1 MKIIKRN
8 GAEEV
13 FDIKKIV
20 IAVTKA
26 DSSSEGRSL
35 TDSQIE
41 DIAEF
46 VEFKCNKLNRAVSVE
61 EIQDLVEDQIMATGA
76 FELAK
81 RYVRYRYK
89 RSLVRKA
96 NTTDN
101 RILSLIECNNEDVK
115 QENSNKNPAVNSVQ
129 RDYMAGEVSRDLTQ
143 RMLLPEDIV
152 EADKEGIIHFH
163 DSDYYAQHM
172 HNCDLVNLEDMLQ
185 NGTVISGTMIEKPH
199 SFSTACNIA
208 TQIIAQVAS
217 NQYGGQSISL
227 AHLAPFVQV
236 SRDKIRA
243 EVLQEMEM
251 VGIDYPKQVL
261 NDIVEGRLK
270 KEIIKGVQTI
280 EYQVITLMTTNGQ
293 APFLTVFMYL
303 NEAKDEREKKDLAMI
318 IEETLKQRYKGVKN
332 EAGVWVTP
340 AFPKLIYVLEEDNID
355 EGSPYFYLTELAAKW
370 HGAVATKII
379 EKNHL
384 HLVPSLVI
392 TKSYPALA
400 VHDTQPKLQR
410 MINEVVRN
418 MSEDGTIGR
427 LQNKWITEFARNR
440 SLEYVFHQNEVFY
453 ITFIL
458 GIIIV
463 LCITAGYWEVDRR
476 QEKYIR
482 TLLEYQEKLQQSN
495 EETKRANQAKSE
507 FLSHMSH
514 DIRTPI
520 NGIMGMVEIIKK
532 NLDDPERIK
541 DCLEKIDKASHHLLS
556 LINDVLDM
564 SKIGSGKVHLEEIPV
579 DLDEEMEKIHAIA
592 DVQAKKQEIRFSIED
607 EVVHRQ
613 FLGSPAHLRRI
624 LLNLISNALR
634 YNKKGGKICLAIRE
648 VEYDGS
654 HIGLEF
660 KVQDTGIGMSR
671 EFVEKSLFKPF
682 TQEDDRV
689 RTEYRGTGLGMSIV
703 YELVKQMNG
712 TIDVNSKPGEGT
724 TFTVKLA
731 FKTVDSA
738 WKKKEIQGENRNI
751 TGMNILAAEDNQLNM
766 EILQFL
772 LEEAGAKVTA
782 VSDGKQAVEYFADA
796 ASGTYDVILMDI
808 MMPVMDGL
816 EASKKIRELP
826 EGKGKDIPIIAMTAN
841 AFVEDKEK
849 TKEAGM
855 NAHLTKPVNREE
867 IIRVLAAYWKNKG

>member
-1 MKIIKRN
+1 MKISGAHKAMKRVLIFFTAGQMGLFSPEPTVEIEAGITSESAPVLRIATDYDFCPN
-8 GAEEV
+8 SYYNKDGELSGLYVEIMIEV
-13 FDIKKIV
+13 ANRLGMRPEFKTADWMGCRKMLTEDEVDVLTGLEIFSNMEGTLRTIPFCSDELRVYGRSRIDSAAALAGKKVALMARSV
-20 IAVTKA
+20 IATTYDLQCDYLEYSTNTEILEA
-26 DSSSEGRSL
+26 
-35 TDSQIE
+35 
-41 DIAEF
+41 
-46 VEFKCNKLNRAVSVE
+46 VE
-61 EIQDLVEDQIMATGA
+61 QG
-76 FELAK
+76 
-81 RYVRYRYK
+81 
-89 RSLVRKA
+89 
-96 NTTDN
+96 
-101 RILSLIECNNEDVK
+101 
-115 QENSNKNPAVNSVQ
+115 
-129 RDYMAGEVSRDLTQ
+129 
-143 RMLLPEDIV
+143 
-152 EADKEGIIHFH
+152 EADFGI
-163 DSDYYAQHM
+163 
-172 HNCDLVNLEDMLQ
+172 C
-185 NGTVISGTMIEKPH
+185 
-199 SFSTACNIA
+199 
-208 TQIIAQVAS
+208 
-217 NQYGGQSISL
+217 
-227 AHLAPFVQV
+227 
-236 SRDKIRA
+236 
-243 EVLQEMEM
+243 
-251 VGIDYPKQVL
+251 
-261 NDIVEGRLK
+261 
-270 KEIIKGVQTI
+270 
-280 EYQVITLMTTNGQ
+280 
-293 APFLTVFMYL
+293 
-303 NEAKDEREKKDLAMI
+303 
-318 IEETLKQRYKGVKN
+318 
-332 EAGVWVTP
+332 
-340 AFPKLIYVLEEDNID
+340 
-355 EGSPYFYLTELAAKW
+355 

-410 MINEVVRN
+410 MINEVVRD

-731 FKTVDSA
+731 FKTVDPA
-738 WKKKEIQGENRNI
+738 WKKKEIQEENRNI
-751 TGMNILAAEDNQLNM
+751 TGMNILAVEDNQLNM

>member
-355 EGSPYFYLTELAAKW
+355 EGSPYFYLTELAAKC
-370 HGAVATKII
+370 TSKS
-379 EKNHL
+379 
-384 HLVPSLVI
+384 LVPDYISEKKMKELKEGNCFPVMGCRSALSPWKDENGNYKFYGRFNQGVVTINLVDVALSSGGDEDKFWKVFDERLDLCYRALMCRHNRLKGTLSDAAPILWQFGALARLKKGEKIDNLLYGGYSTISLGYAGLYECVKYMTGKSHTDPSATQFALDVMKYMNKACDRWKEETNIGFSIYGSPIESTTYKFAKCLQKRFGIIPGVTDKSYITNSYHVNVCEPIDAFDKLKFESQFQALSTGGAISYVEVPNMQDNIPAVLQVI
-392 TKSYPALA
+392 RFIYDNIMYAELNTKSDYCQECGFDGEIQI
-400 VHDTQPKLQR
+400 VT
-410 MINEVVRN
+410 
-418 MSEDGTIGR
+418 SEDGKLEWECPHCGNRNQDTLNVARRTCGYIGT
-427 LQNKWITEFARNR
+427 QFWN
-440 SLEYVFHQNEVFY
+440 Q
-453 ITFIL
+453 
-458 GIIIV
+458 G
-463 LCITAGYWEVDRR
+463 
-476 QEKYIR
+476 R
-482 TLLEYQEKLQQSN
+482 T
-495 EETKRANQAKSE
+495 
-507 FLSHMSH
+507 
-514 DIRTPI
+514 
-520 NGIMGMVEIIKK
+520 
-532 NLDDPERIK
+532 
-541 DCLEKIDKASHHLLS
+541 
-556 LINDVLDM
+556 
-564 SKIGSGKVHLEEIPV
+564 
-579 DLDEEMEKIHAIA
+579 
-592 DVQAKKQEIRFSIED
+592 QEI
-607 EVVHRQ
+607 
-613 FLGSPAHLRRI
+613 
-624 LLNLISNALR
+624 
-634 YNKKGGKICLAIRE
+634 
-648 VEYDGS
+648 
-654 HIGLEF
+654 
-660 KVQDTGIGMSR
+660 
-671 EFVEKSLFKPF
+671 
-682 TQEDDRV
+682 
-689 RTEYRGTGLGMSIV
+689 
-703 YELVKQMNG
+703 
-712 TIDVNSKPGEGT
+712 
-724 TFTVKLA
+724 
-731 FKTVDSA
+731 
-738 WKKKEIQGENRNI
+738 KE
-751 TGMNILAAEDNQLNM
+751 
-766 EILQFL
+766 
-772 LEEAGAKVTA
+772 
-782 VSDGKQAVEYFADA
+782 
-796 ASGTYDVILMDI
+796 
-808 MMPVMDGL
+808 
-816 EASKKIRELP
+816 
-826 EGKGKDIPIIAMTAN
+826 
-841 AFVEDKEK
+841 
-849 TKEAGM
+849 
-855 NAHLTKPVNREE
+855 
-867 IIRVLAAYWKNKG
+867 RVLHL

>member
-1 MKIIKRN
+1 MKISGAHKAMKRVLIFLVTLGIIVPILFTAGQMGLFSPEPTVEIEAGITSESAPVLRIATDYDFCPN
-8 GAEEV
+8 SYYNKDGELSGLYVEIMIEV
-13 FDIKKIV
+13 ANRLGMRPEFKTADWMGCRKMLTEDEVDVLTGLEIFSNMEGTLRTIPFCSDELRVYGRSRIDSAVALAGKKVALMARSV
-20 IAVTKA
+20 IATTYDLQCDYLEYSTNTEILEA
-26 DSSSEGRSL
+26 
-35 TDSQIE
+35 
-41 DIAEF
+41 
-46 VEFKCNKLNRAVSVE
+46 VE
-61 EIQDLVEDQIMATGA
+61 QG
-76 FELAK
+76 
-81 RYVRYRYK
+81 
-89 RSLVRKA
+89 
-96 NTTDN
+96 
-101 RILSLIECNNEDVK
+101 
-115 QENSNKNPAVNSVQ
+115 
-129 RDYMAGEVSRDLTQ
+129 
-143 RMLLPEDIV
+143 
-152 EADKEGIIHFH
+152 EADFGI
-163 DSDYYAQHM
+163 
-172 HNCDLVNLEDMLQ
+172 C
-185 NGTVISGTMIEKPH
+185 
-199 SFSTACNIA
+199 
-208 TQIIAQVAS
+208 
-217 NQYGGQSISL
+217 
-227 AHLAPFVQV
+227 
-236 SRDKIRA
+236 
-243 EVLQEMEM
+243 
-251 VGIDYPKQVL
+251 
-261 NDIVEGRLK
+261 
-270 KEIIKGVQTI
+270 
-280 EYQVITLMTTNGQ
+280 
-293 APFLTVFMYL
+293 
-303 NEAKDEREKKDLAMI
+303 
-318 IEETLKQRYKGVKN
+318 
-332 EAGVWVTP
+332 
-340 AFPKLIYVLEEDNID
+340 
-355 EGSPYFYLTELAAKW
+355 

-410 MINEVVRN
+410 MINEVVRD

-731 FKTVDSA
+731 FKTVDPA
-738 WKKKEIQGENRNI
+738 WKKKEIQEENRNI
-751 TGMNILAAEDNQLNM
+751 TGMNILAVEDNQLNM

-796 ASGTYDVILMDI
+796 ASGTYDVILMDAAPSYVFSDAMI
-808 MMPVMDGL
+808 LSSYADKVLYVVRVDKADAK
-816 EASKKIRELP
+816 EIRVGMNSFE
-826 EGKGKDIPIIAMTAN
+826 E
-841 AFVEDKEK
+841 KEK
-849 TKEAGM
+849 LIGYVINRDTGGYISQSGYGYGRYGKYQKYRKYAELDEETM
-855 NAHLTKPVNREE
+855 NTEDTL
-867 IIRVLAAYWKNKG
+867 

>member
-1 MKIIKRN
+1 MTGLEIFSNMEGTLRTIPFCSDELRVY
-8 GAEEV
+8 GRSRIDSAAALAG
-13 FDIKKIV
+13 KKVALMARSV
-20 IAVTKA
+20 IATTYDLQCDYLEYSTNTEILEA
-26 DSSSEGRSL
+26 
-35 TDSQIE
+35 
-41 DIAEF
+41 
-46 VEFKCNKLNRAVSVE
+46 VE
-61 EIQDLVEDQIMATGA
+61 QG
-76 FELAK
+76 
-81 RYVRYRYK
+81 
-89 RSLVRKA
+89 
-96 NTTDN
+96 
-101 RILSLIECNNEDVK
+101 
-115 QENSNKNPAVNSVQ
+115 
-129 RDYMAGEVSRDLTQ
+129 
-143 RMLLPEDIV
+143 
-152 EADKEGIIHFH
+152 EADFGI
-163 DSDYYAQHM
+163 
-172 HNCDLVNLEDMLQ
+172 C
-185 NGTVISGTMIEKPH
+185 
-199 SFSTACNIA
+199 
-208 TQIIAQVAS
+208 
-217 NQYGGQSISL
+217 
-227 AHLAPFVQV
+227 
-236 SRDKIRA
+236 
-243 EVLQEMEM
+243 
-251 VGIDYPKQVL
+251 
-261 NDIVEGRLK
+261 
-270 KEIIKGVQTI
+270 
-280 EYQVITLMTTNGQ
+280 
-293 APFLTVFMYL
+293 
-303 NEAKDEREKKDLAMI
+303 
-318 IEETLKQRYKGVKN
+318 
-332 EAGVWVTP
+332 
-340 AFPKLIYVLEEDNID
+340 
-355 EGSPYFYLTELAAKW
+355 

-410 MINEVVRN
+410 MINEVVRD

>member
-1 MKIIKRN
+1 MLENRAVLDK
-8 GAEEV
+8 G
-13 FDIKKIV
+13 FSLKKMQDQISGRREGMAALSIDGV
-20 IAVTKA
+20 HEYVYYGPIPETEWTVCVTM
-26 DSSSEGRSL
+26 RSGGV
-35 TDSQIE
+35 DSQIE
-41 DIAEF
+41 SLSGFMSRSTVAAVLFITALIMGFSLVYIHLIRRNAELLAA
-46 VEFKCNKLNRAVSVE
+46 EKNRAE
-61 EIQDLVEDQIMATGA
+61 EA
-76 FELAK
+76 FKHAE
-81 RYVRYRYK
+81 
-89 RSLVRKA
+89 KA
-96 NTTDN
+96 N
-101 RILSLIECNNEDVK
+101 L
-115 QENSNKNPAVNSVQ
+115 
-129 RDYMAGEVSRDLTQ
+129 
-143 RMLLPEDIV
+143 
-152 EADKEGIIHFH
+152 
-163 DSDYYAQHM
+163 
-172 HNCDLVNLEDMLQ
+172 
-185 NGTVISGTMIEKPH
+185 
-199 SFSTACNIA
+199 
-208 TQIIAQVAS
+208 
-217 NQYGGQSISL
+217 
-227 AHLAPFVQV
+227 
-236 SRDKIRA
+236 
-243 EVLQEMEM
+243 
-251 VGIDYPKQVL
+251 
-261 NDIVEGRLK
+261 
-270 KEIIKGVQTI
+270 
-280 EYQVITLMTTNGQ
+280 
-293 APFLTVFMYL
+293 
-303 NEAKDEREKKDLAMI
+303 
-318 IEETLKQRYKGVKN
+318 
-332 EAGVWVTP
+332 
-340 AFPKLIYVLEEDNID
+340 
-355 EGSPYFYLTELAAKW
+355 
-370 HGAVATKII
+370 
-379 EKNHL
+379 
-384 HLVPSLVI
+384 
-392 TKSYPALA
+392 
-400 VHDTQPKLQR
+400 
-410 MINEVVRN
+410 
-418 MSEDGTIGR
+418 
-427 LQNKWITEFARNR
+427 
-440 SLEYVFHQNEVFY
+440 
-453 ITFIL
+453 
-458 GIIIV
+458 
-463 LCITAGYWEVDRR
+463 
-476 QEKYIR
+476 
-482 TLLEYQEKLQQSN
+482 
-495 EETKRANQAKSE
+495 AKSE
-507 FLSHMSH
+507 FLSRMSH
-514 DIRTPI
+514 EIRTPM
-520 NGIMGMVEIIKK
+520 NGIIGMTLIAGQ
-532 NLDDPERIK
+532 NLQNSAKIS
-541 DCLEKIDKASHHLLS
+541 DCLKKISLSSKHLLA

-731 FKTVDSA
+731 FKTVDPA
-738 WKKKEIQGENRNI
+738 WKKKEIQEENRNI
-751 TGMNILAAEDNQLNM
+751 TGMNILAVEDNQLNM

>member
-1 MKIIKRN
+1 MGCRKMLT
-8 GAEEV
+8 EDEV
-13 FDIKKIV
+13 DVLTGLEIFSNMEGTLRTIPFCSDELRVYGRSRIDSAAALAGKKVALMARSV
-20 IAVTKA
+20 IATTYDLQCDYLEYSTNTEILEA
-26 DSSSEGRSL
+26 
-35 TDSQIE
+35 
-41 DIAEF
+41 
-46 VEFKCNKLNRAVSVE
+46 VE
-61 EIQDLVEDQIMATGA
+61 QG
-76 FELAK
+76 
-81 RYVRYRYK
+81 
-89 RSLVRKA
+89 
-96 NTTDN
+96 
-101 RILSLIECNNEDVK
+101 
-115 QENSNKNPAVNSVQ
+115 
-129 RDYMAGEVSRDLTQ
+129 
-143 RMLLPEDIV
+143 
-152 EADKEGIIHFH
+152 EADFGI
-163 DSDYYAQHM
+163 
-172 HNCDLVNLEDMLQ
+172 C
-185 NGTVISGTMIEKPH
+185 
-199 SFSTACNIA
+199 
-208 TQIIAQVAS
+208 
-217 NQYGGQSISL
+217 
-227 AHLAPFVQV
+227 
-236 SRDKIRA
+236 
-243 EVLQEMEM
+243 
-251 VGIDYPKQVL
+251 
-261 NDIVEGRLK
+261 
-270 KEIIKGVQTI
+270 
-280 EYQVITLMTTNGQ
+280 
-293 APFLTVFMYL
+293 
-303 NEAKDEREKKDLAMI
+303 
-318 IEETLKQRYKGVKN
+318 
-332 EAGVWVTP
+332 
-340 AFPKLIYVLEEDNID
+340 
-355 EGSPYFYLTELAAKW
+355 

-410 MINEVVRN
+410 MINEVVRD

-731 FKTVDSA
+731 FKTVDPA
-738 WKKKEIQGENRNI
+738 WKKKEIQEENRNI

>member
-1 MKIIKRN
+1 MEGTLRTIPFCSDELRVYGRSRIDSAAALA
-8 GAEEV
+8 G
-13 FDIKKIV
+13 KKVALMARSV
-20 IAVTKA
+20 IATTYDLQCDYLEYSTNTEILEA
-26 DSSSEGRSL
+26 
-35 TDSQIE
+35 
-41 DIAEF
+41 
-46 VEFKCNKLNRAVSVE
+46 VE
-61 EIQDLVEDQIMATGA
+61 QG
-76 FELAK
+76 
-81 RYVRYRYK
+81 
-89 RSLVRKA
+89 
-96 NTTDN
+96 
-101 RILSLIECNNEDVK
+101 
-115 QENSNKNPAVNSVQ
+115 
-129 RDYMAGEVSRDLTQ
+129 
-143 RMLLPEDIV
+143 
-152 EADKEGIIHFH
+152 EADFGI
-163 DSDYYAQHM
+163 
-172 HNCDLVNLEDMLQ
+172 C
-185 NGTVISGTMIEKPH
+185 
-199 SFSTACNIA
+199 
-208 TQIIAQVAS
+208 
-217 NQYGGQSISL
+217 
-227 AHLAPFVQV
+227 
-236 SRDKIRA
+236 
-243 EVLQEMEM
+243 
-251 VGIDYPKQVL
+251 
-261 NDIVEGRLK
+261 
-270 KEIIKGVQTI
+270 
-280 EYQVITLMTTNGQ
+280 
-293 APFLTVFMYL
+293 
-303 NEAKDEREKKDLAMI
+303 
-318 IEETLKQRYKGVKN
+318 
-332 EAGVWVTP
+332 
-340 AFPKLIYVLEEDNID
+340 
-355 EGSPYFYLTELAAKW
+355 

>member
-1 MKIIKRN
+1 MGCRKMLT
-8 GAEEV
+8 EDEV
-13 FDIKKIV
+13 DVLTGLEIFSNMEGTLRTIPFCSDELRVYGRSRIDSAAALAGKKVALMARSV
-20 IAVTKA
+20 IATTYDLQCDYLEYSTNTEILEA
-26 DSSSEGRSL
+26 
-35 TDSQIE
+35 
-41 DIAEF
+41 
-46 VEFKCNKLNRAVSVE
+46 VE
-61 EIQDLVEDQIMATGA
+61 QG
-76 FELAK
+76 
-81 RYVRYRYK
+81 
-89 RSLVRKA
+89 
-96 NTTDN
+96 
-101 RILSLIECNNEDVK
+101 
-115 QENSNKNPAVNSVQ
+115 
-129 RDYMAGEVSRDLTQ
+129 
-143 RMLLPEDIV
+143 
-152 EADKEGIIHFH
+152 EADFGI
-163 DSDYYAQHM
+163 
-172 HNCDLVNLEDMLQ
+172 C
-185 NGTVISGTMIEKPH
+185 
-199 SFSTACNIA
+199 
-208 TQIIAQVAS
+208 
-217 NQYGGQSISL
+217 
-227 AHLAPFVQV
+227 
-236 SRDKIRA
+236 
-243 EVLQEMEM
+243 
-251 VGIDYPKQVL
+251 
-261 NDIVEGRLK
+261 
-270 KEIIKGVQTI
+270 
-280 EYQVITLMTTNGQ
+280 
-293 APFLTVFMYL
+293 
-303 NEAKDEREKKDLAMI
+303 
-318 IEETLKQRYKGVKN
+318 
-332 EAGVWVTP
+332 
-340 AFPKLIYVLEEDNID
+340 
-355 EGSPYFYLTELAAKW
+355 

>member
-1 MKIIKRN
+1 MARS
-8 GAEEV
+8 
-13 FDIKKIV
+13 V
-20 IAVTKA
+20 IATTYDLQCDYLEYSTNTEILEA
-26 DSSSEGRSL
+26 
-35 TDSQIE
+35 
-41 DIAEF
+41 
-46 VEFKCNKLNRAVSVE
+46 VE
-61 EIQDLVEDQIMATGA
+61 QG
-76 FELAK
+76 
-81 RYVRYRYK
+81 
-89 RSLVRKA
+89 
-96 NTTDN
+96 
-101 RILSLIECNNEDVK
+101 
-115 QENSNKNPAVNSVQ
+115 
-129 RDYMAGEVSRDLTQ
+129 
-143 RMLLPEDIV
+143 
-152 EADKEGIIHFH
+152 EADFGI
-163 DSDYYAQHM
+163 
-172 HNCDLVNLEDMLQ
+172 C
-185 NGTVISGTMIEKPH
+185 
-199 SFSTACNIA
+199 
-208 TQIIAQVAS
+208 
-217 NQYGGQSISL
+217 
-227 AHLAPFVQV
+227 
-236 SRDKIRA
+236 
-243 EVLQEMEM
+243 
-251 VGIDYPKQVL
+251 
-261 NDIVEGRLK
+261 
-270 KEIIKGVQTI
+270 
-280 EYQVITLMTTNGQ
+280 
-293 APFLTVFMYL
+293 
-303 NEAKDEREKKDLAMI
+303 
-318 IEETLKQRYKGVKN
+318 
-332 EAGVWVTP
+332 
-340 AFPKLIYVLEEDNID
+340 
-355 EGSPYFYLTELAAKW
+355 

>member
-1 MKIIKRN
+1 MKISGAHKAMKRVLIFLVTLGIIVPILFTAGQMGLFSPEPTVEIEAGITSESAPVLRIATDYDFCPN
-8 GAEEV
+8 SYYNKDGELSGLYVEIMIEV
-13 FDIKKIV
+13 ANRLGMRPEFKTADWMGCRKMLTEDEVDVLTGLEIFSNMEGTLRTIPFCSDELRVYGRSRIDSAAALAGKKVALMARSV
-20 IAVTKA
+20 IATTYDLQCDYLEYSTNTEILEA
-26 DSSSEGRSL
+26 
-35 TDSQIE
+35 
-41 DIAEF
+41 
-46 VEFKCNKLNRAVSVE
+46 VE
-61 EIQDLVEDQIMATGA
+61 QG
-76 FELAK
+76 
-81 RYVRYRYK
+81 
-89 RSLVRKA
+89 
-96 NTTDN
+96 
-101 RILSLIECNNEDVK
+101 
-115 QENSNKNPAVNSVQ
+115 
-129 RDYMAGEVSRDLTQ
+129 
-143 RMLLPEDIV
+143 
-152 EADKEGIIHFH
+152 EADFGI
-163 DSDYYAQHM
+163 
-172 HNCDLVNLEDMLQ
+172 C
-185 NGTVISGTMIEKPH
+185 
-199 SFSTACNIA
+199 
-208 TQIIAQVAS
+208 
-217 NQYGGQSISL
+217 
-227 AHLAPFVQV
+227 
-236 SRDKIRA
+236 
-243 EVLQEMEM
+243 
-251 VGIDYPKQVL
+251 
-261 NDIVEGRLK
+261 
-270 KEIIKGVQTI
+270 
-280 EYQVITLMTTNGQ
+280 
-293 APFLTVFMYL
+293 
-303 NEAKDEREKKDLAMI
+303 
-318 IEETLKQRYKGVKN
+318 
-332 EAGVWVTP
+332 
-340 AFPKLIYVLEEDNID
+340 
-355 EGSPYFYLTELAAKW
+355 

-410 MINEVVRN
+410 MINEVVRD

-514 DIRTPI
+514 DIRTP
-520 NGIMGMVEIIKK
+520 
-532 NLDDPERIK
+532 IK

-660 KVQDTGIGMSR
+660 KIQDTGIGMSR

-731 FKTVDSA
+731 FKTVDPA
-738 WKKKEIQGENRNI
+738 WKKKEIQEENRNI

>member
-1 MKIIKRN
+1 MARS
-8 GAEEV
+8 
-13 FDIKKIV
+13 V
-20 IAVTKA
+20 IATTYDLQCDYLEYSTNTEILEA
-26 DSSSEGRSL
+26 
-35 TDSQIE
+35 
-41 DIAEF
+41 
-46 VEFKCNKLNRAVSVE
+46 VE
-61 EIQDLVEDQIMATGA
+61 QG
-76 FELAK
+76 
-81 RYVRYRYK
+81 
-89 RSLVRKA
+89 
-96 NTTDN
+96 
-101 RILSLIECNNEDVK
+101 
-115 QENSNKNPAVNSVQ
+115 
-129 RDYMAGEVSRDLTQ
+129 
-143 RMLLPEDIV
+143 
-152 EADKEGIIHFH
+152 EADFGI
-163 DSDYYAQHM
+163 
-172 HNCDLVNLEDMLQ
+172 C
-185 NGTVISGTMIEKPH
+185 
-199 SFSTACNIA
+199 
-208 TQIIAQVAS
+208 
-217 NQYGGQSISL
+217 
-227 AHLAPFVQV
+227 
-236 SRDKIRA
+236 
-243 EVLQEMEM
+243 
-251 VGIDYPKQVL
+251 
-261 NDIVEGRLK
+261 
-270 KEIIKGVQTI
+270 
-280 EYQVITLMTTNGQ
+280 
-293 APFLTVFMYL
+293 
-303 NEAKDEREKKDLAMI
+303 
-318 IEETLKQRYKGVKN
+318 
-332 EAGVWVTP
+332 
-340 AFPKLIYVLEEDNID
+340 
-355 EGSPYFYLTELAAKW
+355 

-410 MINEVVRN
+410 MINEVVRD

-634 YNKKGGKICLAIRE
+634 YNKKGGKICLVIRE

-731 FKTVDSA
+731 FKTVDPA
-738 WKKKEIQGENRNI
+738 WKKKEIQEENRNI
-751 TGMNILAAEDNQLNM
+751 TGMNILAVEDNQLNM

>member
-1 MKIIKRN
+1 MEGTLRTIPFCSDELRVYGRSRIDSAAALA
-8 GAEEV
+8 G
-13 FDIKKIV
+13 KKVALMARSV
-20 IAVTKA
+20 IATTYDLQCDYLEYSTNTEILEA
-26 DSSSEGRSL
+26 
-35 TDSQIE
+35 
-41 DIAEF
+41 
-46 VEFKCNKLNRAVSVE
+46 VE
-61 EIQDLVEDQIMATGA
+61 QG
-76 FELAK
+76 
-81 RYVRYRYK
+81 
-89 RSLVRKA
+89 
-96 NTTDN
+96 
-101 RILSLIECNNEDVK
+101 
-115 QENSNKNPAVNSVQ
+115 
-129 RDYMAGEVSRDLTQ
+129 
-143 RMLLPEDIV
+143 
-152 EADKEGIIHFH
+152 EADFGI
-163 DSDYYAQHM
+163 
-172 HNCDLVNLEDMLQ
+172 C
-185 NGTVISGTMIEKPH
+185 
-199 SFSTACNIA
+199 
-208 TQIIAQVAS
+208 
-217 NQYGGQSISL
+217 
-227 AHLAPFVQV
+227 
-236 SRDKIRA
+236 
-243 EVLQEMEM
+243 
-251 VGIDYPKQVL
+251 
-261 NDIVEGRLK
+261 
-270 KEIIKGVQTI
+270 
-280 EYQVITLMTTNGQ
+280 
-293 APFLTVFMYL
+293 
-303 NEAKDEREKKDLAMI
+303 
-318 IEETLKQRYKGVKN
+318 
-332 EAGVWVTP
+332 
-340 AFPKLIYVLEEDNID
+340 
-355 EGSPYFYLTELAAKW
+355 

-410 MINEVVRN
+410 MINEVVRD

-440 SLEYVFHQNEVFY
+440 SLEYVFHQNDVFY

-564 SKIGSGKVHLEEIPV
+564 SKIGSGKIHLEEIPV
-579 DLDEEMEKIHAIA
+579 DLDEEMEKIHAIVA
-592 DVQAKKQEIRFSIED
+592 VQAKEQEIRFSIED

-731 FKTVDSA
+731 FKTVDPA
-738 WKKKEIQGENRNI
+738 WKKKEIQEENRNI

>member
-1 MKIIKRN
+1 M
-8 GAEEV
+8 
-13 FDIKKIV
+13 
-20 IAVTKA
+20 IATTYDLQCDYLEYSTNTEILEA
-26 DSSSEGRSL
+26 
-35 TDSQIE
+35 
-41 DIAEF
+41 
-46 VEFKCNKLNRAVSVE
+46 VE
-61 EIQDLVEDQIMATGA
+61 QG
-76 FELAK
+76 
-81 RYVRYRYK
+81 
-89 RSLVRKA
+89 
-96 NTTDN
+96 
-101 RILSLIECNNEDVK
+101 
-115 QENSNKNPAVNSVQ
+115 
-129 RDYMAGEVSRDLTQ
+129 
-143 RMLLPEDIV
+143 
-152 EADKEGIIHFH
+152 EADFGI
-163 DSDYYAQHM
+163 
-172 HNCDLVNLEDMLQ
+172 C
-185 NGTVISGTMIEKPH
+185 
-199 SFSTACNIA
+199 
-208 TQIIAQVAS
+208 
-217 NQYGGQSISL
+217 
-227 AHLAPFVQV
+227 
-236 SRDKIRA
+236 
-243 EVLQEMEM
+243 
-251 VGIDYPKQVL
+251 
-261 NDIVEGRLK
+261 
-270 KEIIKGVQTI
+270 
-280 EYQVITLMTTNGQ
+280 
-293 APFLTVFMYL
+293 
-303 NEAKDEREKKDLAMI
+303 
-318 IEETLKQRYKGVKN
+318 
-332 EAGVWVTP
+332 
-340 AFPKLIYVLEEDNID
+340 
-355 EGSPYFYLTELAAKW
+355 

-410 MINEVVRN
+410 MINEVVRD

>member
-1 MKIIKRN
+1 MEGTLRTIPFCSDELRVYGRSRIDSAAALA
-8 GAEEV
+8 G
-13 FDIKKIV
+13 KKVALMARSV
-20 IAVTKA
+20 IATTYDLQCDYLEYSTNTEILEA
-26 DSSSEGRSL
+26 
-35 TDSQIE
+35 
-41 DIAEF
+41 
-46 VEFKCNKLNRAVSVE
+46 VE
-61 EIQDLVEDQIMATGA
+61 QG
-76 FELAK
+76 
-81 RYVRYRYK
+81 
-89 RSLVRKA
+89 
-96 NTTDN
+96 
-101 RILSLIECNNEDVK
+101 
-115 QENSNKNPAVNSVQ
+115 
-129 RDYMAGEVSRDLTQ
+129 
-143 RMLLPEDIV
+143 
-152 EADKEGIIHFH
+152 EADFGI
-163 DSDYYAQHM
+163 
-172 HNCDLVNLEDMLQ
+172 C
-185 NGTVISGTMIEKPH
+185 
-199 SFSTACNIA
+199 
-208 TQIIAQVAS
+208 
-217 NQYGGQSISL
+217 
-227 AHLAPFVQV
+227 
-236 SRDKIRA
+236 
-243 EVLQEMEM
+243 
-251 VGIDYPKQVL
+251 
-261 NDIVEGRLK
+261 
-270 KEIIKGVQTI
+270 
-280 EYQVITLMTTNGQ
+280 
-293 APFLTVFMYL
+293 
-303 NEAKDEREKKDLAMI
+303 
-318 IEETLKQRYKGVKN
+318 
-332 EAGVWVTP
+332 
-340 AFPKLIYVLEEDNID
+340 
-355 EGSPYFYLTELAAKW
+355 

-410 MINEVVRN
+410 MINEVVRD

>member
-1 MKIIKRN
+1 MICSADYLEYSTNTEIL
-8 GAEEV
+8 E
-13 FDIKKIV
+13 
-20 IAVTKA
+20 AV
-26 DSSSEGRSL
+26 EQG
-35 TDSQIE
+35 
-41 DIAEF
+41 
-46 VEFKCNKLNRAVSVE
+46 
-61 EIQDLVEDQIMATGA
+61 
-76 FELAK
+76 
-81 RYVRYRYK
+81 
-89 RSLVRKA
+89 
-96 NTTDN
+96 
-101 RILSLIECNNEDVK
+101 
-115 QENSNKNPAVNSVQ
+115 
-129 RDYMAGEVSRDLTQ
+129 
-143 RMLLPEDIV
+143 
-152 EADKEGIIHFH
+152 EADFGI
-163 DSDYYAQHM
+163 
-172 HNCDLVNLEDMLQ
+172 C
-185 NGTVISGTMIEKPH
+185 
-199 SFSTACNIA
+199 
-208 TQIIAQVAS
+208 
-217 NQYGGQSISL
+217 
-227 AHLAPFVQV
+227 
-236 SRDKIRA
+236 
-243 EVLQEMEM
+243 
-251 VGIDYPKQVL
+251 
-261 NDIVEGRLK
+261 
-270 KEIIKGVQTI
+270 
-280 EYQVITLMTTNGQ
+280 
-293 APFLTVFMYL
+293 
-303 NEAKDEREKKDLAMI
+303 
-318 IEETLKQRYKGVKN
+318 
-332 EAGVWVTP
+332 
-340 AFPKLIYVLEEDNID
+340 
-355 EGSPYFYLTELAAKW
+355 

-410 MINEVVRN
+410 MINEVVRD

-731 FKTVDSA
+731 FKTVDPA
-738 WKKKEIQGENRNI
+738 WKKKEIQEENRNI
-751 TGMNILAAEDNQLNM
+751 TGMNILAVEDNQLNM

>member
-1 MKIIKRN
+1 MRLPLQVRM
-8 GAEEV
+8 ARS
-13 FDIKKIV
+13 V
-20 IAVTKA
+20 IATTYDLQCDYLEYSTNTEILEA
-26 DSSSEGRSL
+26 
-35 TDSQIE
+35 
-41 DIAEF
+41 
-46 VEFKCNKLNRAVSVE
+46 VE
-61 EIQDLVEDQIMATGA
+61 QG
-76 FELAK
+76 
-81 RYVRYRYK
+81 
-89 RSLVRKA
+89 
-96 NTTDN
+96 
-101 RILSLIECNNEDVK
+101 
-115 QENSNKNPAVNSVQ
+115 
-129 RDYMAGEVSRDLTQ
+129 
-143 RMLLPEDIV
+143 
-152 EADKEGIIHFH
+152 EADFGI
-163 DSDYYAQHM
+163 
-172 HNCDLVNLEDMLQ
+172 C
-185 NGTVISGTMIEKPH
+185 
-199 SFSTACNIA
+199 
-208 TQIIAQVAS
+208 
-217 NQYGGQSISL
+217 
-227 AHLAPFVQV
+227 
-236 SRDKIRA
+236 
-243 EVLQEMEM
+243 
-251 VGIDYPKQVL
+251 
-261 NDIVEGRLK
+261 
-270 KEIIKGVQTI
+270 
-280 EYQVITLMTTNGQ
+280 
-293 APFLTVFMYL
+293 
-303 NEAKDEREKKDLAMI
+303 
-318 IEETLKQRYKGVKN
+318 
-332 EAGVWVTP
+332 
-340 AFPKLIYVLEEDNID
+340 
-355 EGSPYFYLTELAAKW
+355 

-410 MINEVVRN
+410 MINEVVRD

>member
-1 MKIIKRN
+1 M
-8 GAEEV
+8 E
-13 FDIKKIV
+13 
-20 IAVTKA
+20 AV
-26 DSSSEGRSL
+26 EQG
-35 TDSQIE
+35 
-41 DIAEF
+41 
-46 VEFKCNKLNRAVSVE
+46 
-61 EIQDLVEDQIMATGA
+61 
-76 FELAK
+76 
-81 RYVRYRYK
+81 
-89 RSLVRKA
+89 
-96 NTTDN
+96 
-101 RILSLIECNNEDVK
+101 
-115 QENSNKNPAVNSVQ
+115 
-129 RDYMAGEVSRDLTQ
+129 
-143 RMLLPEDIV
+143 
-152 EADKEGIIHFH
+152 EADFGI
-163 DSDYYAQHM
+163 
-172 HNCDLVNLEDMLQ
+172 C
-185 NGTVISGTMIEKPH
+185 
-199 SFSTACNIA
+199 
-208 TQIIAQVAS
+208 
-217 NQYGGQSISL
+217 
-227 AHLAPFVQV
+227 
-236 SRDKIRA
+236 
-243 EVLQEMEM
+243 
-251 VGIDYPKQVL
+251 
-261 NDIVEGRLK
+261 
-270 KEIIKGVQTI
+270 
-280 EYQVITLMTTNGQ
+280 
-293 APFLTVFMYL
+293 
-303 NEAKDEREKKDLAMI
+303 
-318 IEETLKQRYKGVKN
+318 
-332 EAGVWVTP
+332 
-340 AFPKLIYVLEEDNID
+340 
-355 EGSPYFYLTELAAKW
+355 

-410 MINEVVRN
+410 MINEVVRD

-731 FKTVDSA
+731 FKTVDPA
-738 WKKKEIQGENRNI
+738 WKKKEIQEENRNI
-751 TGMNILAAEDNQLNM
+751 TGMNILAVEDNQLNM

>member
-1 MKIIKRN
+1 M
-8 GAEEV
+8 
-13 FDIKKIV
+13 
-20 IAVTKA
+20 
-26 DSSSEGRSL
+26 
-35 TDSQIE
+35 
-41 DIAEF
+41 
-46 VEFKCNKLNRAVSVE
+46 
-61 EIQDLVEDQIMATGA
+61 
-76 FELAK
+76 
-81 RYVRYRYK
+81 
-89 RSLVRKA
+89 
-96 NTTDN
+96 
-101 RILSLIECNNEDVK
+101 
-115 QENSNKNPAVNSVQ
+115 
-129 RDYMAGEVSRDLTQ
+129 
-143 RMLLPEDIV
+143 
-152 EADKEGIIHFH
+152 
-163 DSDYYAQHM
+163 
-172 HNCDLVNLEDMLQ
+172 
-185 NGTVISGTMIEKPH
+185 
-199 SFSTACNIA
+199 
-208 TQIIAQVAS
+208 
-217 NQYGGQSISL
+217 
-227 AHLAPFVQV
+227 
-236 SRDKIRA
+236 
-243 EVLQEMEM
+243 
-251 VGIDYPKQVL
+251 
-261 NDIVEGRLK
+261 
-270 KEIIKGVQTI
+270 
-280 EYQVITLMTTNGQ
+280 
-293 APFLTVFMYL
+293 
-303 NEAKDEREKKDLAMI
+303 
-318 IEETLKQRYKGVKN
+318 
-332 EAGVWVTP
+332 
-340 AFPKLIYVLEEDNID
+340 
-355 EGSPYFYLTELAAKW
+355 
-370 HGAVATKII
+370 
-379 EKNHL
+379 
-384 HLVPSLVI
+384 I

-410 MINEVVRN
+410 MINEVVRD

-671 EFVEKSLFKPF
+671 EFVEKACLSHLHRK
-682 TQEDDRV
+682 
-689 RTEYRGTGLGMSIV
+689 M
-703 YELVKQMNG
+703 
-712 TIDVNSKPGEGT
+712 
-724 TFTVKLA
+724 TV
-731 FKTVDSA
+731 
-738 WKKKEIQGENRNI
+738 
-751 TGMNILAAEDNQLNM
+751 
-766 EILQFL
+766 
-772 LEEAGAKVTA
+772 
-782 VSDGKQAVEYFADA
+782 
-796 ASGTYDVILMDI
+796 
-808 MMPVMDGL
+808 
-816 EASKKIRELP
+816 
-826 EGKGKDIPIIAMTAN
+826 
-841 AFVEDKEK
+841 
-849 TKEAGM
+849 
-855 NAHLTKPVNREE
+855 
-867 IIRVLAAYWKNKG
+867 

>member
-1 MKIIKRN
+1 MI
-8 GAEEV
+8 EV
-13 FDIKKIV
+13 ANRLGMRPEFKTADWMGCRKMLTEDEVDVLTGLEIFSNMEGTLRTIPFCSDELRVYGRSRIDSAAALAGKKVALMARSV
-20 IAVTKA
+20 IATTYDLQCDYLEYSTNTEILEA
-26 DSSSEGRSL
+26 
-35 TDSQIE
+35 
-41 DIAEF
+41 
-46 VEFKCNKLNRAVSVE
+46 VE
-61 EIQDLVEDQIMATGA
+61 QG
-76 FELAK
+76 
-81 RYVRYRYK
+81 
-89 RSLVRKA
+89 
-96 NTTDN
+96 
-101 RILSLIECNNEDVK
+101 
-115 QENSNKNPAVNSVQ
+115 
-129 RDYMAGEVSRDLTQ
+129 
-143 RMLLPEDIV
+143 
-152 EADKEGIIHFH
+152 EADFGI
-163 DSDYYAQHM
+163 
-172 HNCDLVNLEDMLQ
+172 C
-185 NGTVISGTMIEKPH
+185 
-199 SFSTACNIA
+199 
-208 TQIIAQVAS
+208 
-217 NQYGGQSISL
+217 
-227 AHLAPFVQV
+227 
-236 SRDKIRA
+236 
-243 EVLQEMEM
+243 
-251 VGIDYPKQVL
+251 
-261 NDIVEGRLK
+261 
-270 KEIIKGVQTI
+270 
-280 EYQVITLMTTNGQ
+280 
-293 APFLTVFMYL
+293 
-303 NEAKDEREKKDLAMI
+303 
-318 IEETLKQRYKGVKN
+318 
-332 EAGVWVTP
+332 
-340 AFPKLIYVLEEDNID
+340 
-355 EGSPYFYLTELAAKW
+355 

-410 MINEVVRN
+410 MINEVVRD

-731 FKTVDSA
+731 FKTVDPA
-738 WKKKEIQGENRNI
+738 WKKKEIQEENRNI
-751 TGMNILAAEDNQLNM
+751 TGMNILAVEDNQLNM

>member
-1 MKIIKRN
+1 MGMRPEFKTADWMGCRKMLT
-8 GAEEV
+8 EDEV
-13 FDIKKIV
+13 DVLTGLEIFSNMEGTLRTIPFCSDELRVYGRSRIDSAAALAGKKVALMARSV
-20 IAVTKA
+20 IATTYDLQCDYLEYSTNTEILEA
-26 DSSSEGRSL
+26 
-35 TDSQIE
+35 
-41 DIAEF
+41 
-46 VEFKCNKLNRAVSVE
+46 VE
-61 EIQDLVEDQIMATGA
+61 QG
-76 FELAK
+76 
-81 RYVRYRYK
+81 
-89 RSLVRKA
+89 
-96 NTTDN
+96 
-101 RILSLIECNNEDVK
+101 
-115 QENSNKNPAVNSVQ
+115 
-129 RDYMAGEVSRDLTQ
+129 
-143 RMLLPEDIV
+143 
-152 EADKEGIIHFH
+152 EADFGI
-163 DSDYYAQHM
+163 
-172 HNCDLVNLEDMLQ
+172 C
-185 NGTVISGTMIEKPH
+185 
-199 SFSTACNIA
+199 
-208 TQIIAQVAS
+208 
-217 NQYGGQSISL
+217 
-227 AHLAPFVQV
+227 
-236 SRDKIRA
+236 
-243 EVLQEMEM
+243 
-251 VGIDYPKQVL
+251 
-261 NDIVEGRLK
+261 
-270 KEIIKGVQTI
+270 
-280 EYQVITLMTTNGQ
+280 
-293 APFLTVFMYL
+293 
-303 NEAKDEREKKDLAMI
+303 
-318 IEETLKQRYKGVKN
+318 
-332 EAGVWVTP
+332 
-340 AFPKLIYVLEEDNID
+340 
-355 EGSPYFYLTELAAKW
+355 

-410 MINEVVRN
+410 MINEVVRD